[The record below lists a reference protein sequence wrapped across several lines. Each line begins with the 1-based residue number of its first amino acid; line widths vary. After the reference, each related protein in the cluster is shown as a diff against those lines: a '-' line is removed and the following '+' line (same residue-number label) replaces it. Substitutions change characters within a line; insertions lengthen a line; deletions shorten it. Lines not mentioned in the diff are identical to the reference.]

1 MRSFYLRTFGCKLN
15 QADSA
20 AVRGALLRQGLR
32 EAAAPEEA
40 DLIVVNTCTVT
51 HKADQ
56 DARQSIRRLKAWSPH
71 AKLIV
76 TGCYAERDAQ
86 LLAAMPEVDQVFG
99 LSNRRELYQFTAGVD
114 PVDPDFGGLDFEAD
128 FGEKTRAF
136 LKVQEGCDMLCSFC
150 IIRIVRGASR
160 SLAAEEVVHRLR
172 LLAERGYRE
181 VVLTGI
187 HLGLWGRDLGIRG
200 VGKGM
205 LHLLQTIER
214 AEGMP
219 RIRLNSLEPYVIRD
233 ELLDLMA
240 GSETF
245 TRHLHLSIQSG
256 SERILRA
263 MRRRPDVDKFW
274 HVTRR
279 ARELMPDI
287 GIGADIIVGFPGEAE
302 EDYQATFRLMTEA
315 PFSYGHVFSF
325 SPRPGT
331 EAATLPYQVNPAV
344 IGERSARLRA
354 ALAELNLRFR
364 RALVDRTI
372 PAVFLRQRD
381 DGGHPVALTDNYLHV
396 SVTRGAVP
404 PTGAGAVR
412 ILAAEGDQTIGEA
425 A

>member
-1 MRSFYLRTFGCKLN
+1 MKSFYLRTFGCKLN

-51 HKADQ
+51 HKADH
-56 DARQSIRRLKAWSPH
+56 DARQSIRRLKAWSPN

-76 TGCYAERDAQ
+76 TGCYAERDAE

-99 LSNRRELYQFTAGVD
+99 LSNRRELFQFTTGID
-114 PVDPDFGGLDFEAD
+114 PDDPDFGGPDFEAD

-150 IIRIVRGASR
+150 IIRVVRGASR
-160 SLAAEEVVHRLR
+160 SLPAEEVVGRLR
-172 LLAERGYRE
+172 ALADRGYRE

-205 LHLLQTIER
+205 LHLLRAIEG
-214 AEGMP
+214 ADGMP
-219 RIRLNSLEPYVIRD
+219 RIRLNSLEPYVVRD
-233 ELLDLMA
+233 EILDLIA
-240 GSETF
+240 GSDRF
-245 TRHLHLSIQSG
+245 AHHLHLSIQSG
-256 SERILRA
+256 SERILRL
-263 MRRRPDVDKFW
+263 MRRRPDVERFY

-279 ARELMPDI
+279 ARELMPEI
-287 GIGADIIVGFPGEAE
+287 GIGADIIVGFPGEIE
-302 EDYQATFRLMTEA
+302 EDFQATYHLMTEA

-331 EAATLPYQVNPAV
+331 EAATMPDQINPAV

-354 ALAELNLRFR
+354 ALAAINLRFR
-364 RALVDRTI
+364 HSLIDRTM

-381 DGGHPVALTDNYLHV
+381 DNGLPTALTDNYLHV
-396 SVTRGAVP
+396 SVARGSVP
-404 PTGAGAVR
+404 STGAGCVR
-412 ILAAEGDQTIGEA
+412 IIEADGDRTVGEA